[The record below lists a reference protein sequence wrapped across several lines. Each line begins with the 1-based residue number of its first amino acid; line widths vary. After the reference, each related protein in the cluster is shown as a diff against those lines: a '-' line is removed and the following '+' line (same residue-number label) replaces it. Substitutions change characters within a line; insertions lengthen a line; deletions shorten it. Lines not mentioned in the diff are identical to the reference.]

1 VEPDLVVFR
10 MIWIS
15 GWTWRQYGVRRLV
28 GSAVWRLPAH
38 EYQVEAPDARCE
50 PNHLTL
56 HRVRTEDVT
65 SGSGQLGAA
74 RWHKGRAL
82 IEARR
87 RSVALEEHCDP
98 LTTANAQADE
108 PELMVLAFHLMKKL
122 GHEDRP

>member
-38 EYQVEAPDARCE
+38 GYLVEAPDERSG

-56 HRVRTEDVT
+56 HGIT
-65 SGSGQLGAA
+65 
-74 RWHKGRAL
+74 
-82 IEARR
+82 
-87 RSVALEEHCDP
+87 
-98 LTTANAQADE
+98 
-108 PELMVLAFHLMKKL
+108 
-122 GHEDRP
+122 